1 MTSDMIAHVKKD
13 GSFFS
18 FQTSGGSFE
27 AIFYEE
33 KVVRQFF
40 AGFTN
45 FWTFGETFETI
56 FDEKKVVRQM
66 DLSYGFTFPTFGGLF
81 EAIFYE
87 KKLVLQFF

>member
-1 MTSDMIAHVKKD
+1 MKCHQHLERNCGTFETIFEEKKVVCQFFD
-13 GSFFS
+13 GFTFRT
-18 FQTSGGSFE
+18 FGGLFE

-45 FWTFGETFETI
+45 FRTFGETYLPS
-56 FDEKKVVRQM
+56 R
-66 DLSYGFTFPTFGGLF
+66 LS

>member
-1 MTSDMIAHVKKD
+1 MKFFNNFRQEKSGASD
-13 GSFFS
+13 GFT
-18 FQTSGGSFE
+18 FQTFGGLFE

-33 KVVRQFF
+33 KVVSQFF

-56 FDEKKVVRQM
+56 FDQKKVVRQM
-66 DLSYGFTFPTFGGLF
+66 DIPSRLL
-81 EAIFYE
+81 EVIFYE